1 MKKILFTV
9 LFLMTILFSC
19 KHYEDKQLVGF
30 WVDNSKKDYL
40 DSSSHNGFYF
50 LEMKKDGTY
59 EYGGYKVLEPKD
71 RLLESRGSWSLSG
84 DNLILKGH
92 DSFGETTKEMTIVT
106 LNDSIMVTVCKLD
119 TLRYEK
125 YDNDPQKCIRKAVH
139 KMLDEKYPEKYPR
152 ELVDILLD

>member
-1 MKKILFTV
+1 MRNIIFIVLLLFAV
-9 LFLMTILFSC
+9 LLSC

-40 DSSSHNGFYF
+40 DSKYHNGFYF

-59 EYGGYKVLEPKD
+59 EYGGYKLFEAKD
-71 RLLESRGSWSLSG
+71 RLLESRGTWSLSG
-84 DNLILKGH
+84 DNLVLKGH
-92 DSFGETTKEMTIVT
+92 DSFGEIIKEMDIIT
-106 LNDSIMVTVCKLD
+106 LNDSILVAVSKLD

-125 YDNDPQKCIRKAVH
+125 YDNDTRKCIRKTVH